1 MHKNQYL
8 PTYFHN
14 WMEMYKKGA
23 VTDVTFR
30 KYELT
35 YQHLL
40 KLAPRLSLGSITRI
54 EYQQLLNVFAEDH
67 ERQTV
72 MDFHHQVKAALLD
85 AVEEGVIPRDP
96 TRKVVIKGT
105 VSRKH
110 KPKYLNQHEL
120 QKFLDQLEL
129 RGVPN
134 VDYLLLLI
142 AKTGLRFAEALAVT
156 PQDVDFHR
164 QMLNVSK
171 TWSYK
176 DSMGRFAKTKNKSS
190 NRKIRIDWMLC
201 MQLKQ
206 LSEGRPEDKPLFVH
220 EGKRIYNSTVNDRLA
235 RLCAQADVP
244 IISVHGL
251 RHTHASLLLYAGVS
265 VASVARRL
273 GHANMSTTQ
282 STYLHIIKELENQDN
297 DRVMQFLSTLQ

>member
-8 PTYFHN
+8 PVYFHN

-40 KLAPRLSLGSITRI
+40 RLAPKLTLGNITRA
-54 EYQQLLNVFAEDH
+54 EYQQLLNDFAANH

-72 MDFHHQVKAALLD
+72 MDLHHQVKAAILD
-85 AVEEGVIPRDP
+85 AVEEGVIPHDP

-105 VSRKH
+105 ISRQH
-110 KPKYLNQHEL
+110 KPKFLNQHEL
-120 QKFLDQLEL
+120 QKLLDEL
-129 RGVPN
+129 HLGDEPST
-134 VDYLLLLI
+134 DYLLLLI
-142 AKTGLRFAEALAVT
+142 AKTGLRFAEALALT
-156 PQDVDFHR
+156 PADIDFHK
-164 QMLNVSK
+164 QTLTVDK

-176 DSMGRFAKTKNKSS
+176 DRVGHFAKTKNRSS

-206 LSEGRPEDKPLFVH
+206 LSSAAPSDRPLFVSA
-220 EGKRIYNSTVNDRLA
+220 ERKVYNSTVNDHLE
-235 RLCAQADVP
+235 RLCRQAEVP
-244 IISVHGL
+244 VISVHGL